1 MEPEREIARVHGL
14 GRGSIL
20 GFSLIVTDRKI
31 VGIDTRKVS
40 VRLWLSMML
49 GLGLGGILI
58 VLVLF
63 SGLEPLLFRISPLLS
78 FVGMFSLVV
87 SLPILMVVLVPRF
100 LAKRIRQTAHSTV
113 QAVKEDIIRIEVRK
127 PGRITEKGYFTVRLL
142 NGTSFSF
149 WTVGRDTFDHVNSLL
164 TGFAPGQISDTSIS
178 TGQFNDRDSDR
189 PNNRLFVGII
199 ASLILLITVSDGFLF
214 PYLTLAQ
221 VIDLI
226 IGTITVHVLI
236 IIGYLSLRRSRH
248 HRKKSALI

>member
-113 QAVKEDIIRIEVRK
+113 QAVMEDIIRIEVRK
-127 PGRITEKGYFTVRLL
+127 PRRITEKGYFTVRLL

-149 WTVGRDTFDHVNSLL
+149 WTVGRDTFDHPNDVF
-164 TGFAPGQISDTSIS
+164 TGFGHRHITHTSMSPGQ
-178 TGQFNDRDSDR
+178 
-189 PNNRLFVGII
+189 
-199 ASLILLITVSDGFLF
+199 
-214 PYLTLAQ
+214 LT
-221 VIDLI
+221 D
-226 IGTITVHVLI
+226 
-236 IIGYLSLRRSRH
+236 
-248 HRKKSALI
+248 